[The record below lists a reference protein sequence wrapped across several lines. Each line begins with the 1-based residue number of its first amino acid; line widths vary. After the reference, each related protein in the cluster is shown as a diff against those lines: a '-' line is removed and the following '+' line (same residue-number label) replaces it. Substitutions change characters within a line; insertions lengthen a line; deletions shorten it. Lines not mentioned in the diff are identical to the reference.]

1 MSKSCIQPVYT
12 GSSTQTPSPLY
23 TVVGVNQIKIT
34 VDAPPEIDLSK
45 IKITTEVTSLLTDGE
60 SKSQASV
67 VGDGAGIITTQT
79 ALISDRGTNTI
90 ALASADANTTGI
102 STVATEAT
110 GNVNSPIGADV
121 AAPFI
126 SGTAG
131 ATANVDAP
139 VGALSVSPSVD
150 AAPVDSGVVGAPVG
164 MAAVPAPVA
173 VVPVNAAPVG
183 AEIVAAPVDAA
194 VVEPAPAPLETTNVP
209 TIAPGEPIPTGT
221 TALEPKPEIIAQPI
235 ASITGSEPMTNS
247 AIEPVVTAPVTESV
261 NTAVVEPTPAP
272 VAAPVAVSNDIQGT
286 DNRDRLIG
294 DVESNVISGFG
305 GNDCLSG
312 RGGDDLLLGGGG
324 DDRLFGG
331 KGNDTLDGYGGT
343 KEYDRLVG
351 GYGADTFVLG
361 SQEGAYYQDKGY
373 AVLTDFCGCEGD
385 VIKLAGSFDDYVFT
399 HGTGSGSWTNPSGG
413 KGEFLCTNDCDLVI
427 RLKSNNDA
435 IAVVKNTDSI
445 DPDSICFV

>member
-1 MSKSCIQPVYT
+1 
-12 GSSTQTPSPLY
+12 
-23 TVVGVNQIKIT
+23 
-34 VDAPPEIDLSK
+34 
-45 IKITTEVTSLLTDGE
+45 
-60 SKSQASV
+60 
-67 VGDGAGIITTQT
+67 
-79 ALISDRGTNTI
+79 
-90 ALASADANTTGI
+90 
-102 STVATEAT
+102 
-110 GNVNSPIGADV
+110 
-121 AAPFI
+121 
-126 SGTAG
+126 
-131 ATANVDAP
+131 
-139 VGALSVSPSVD
+139 
-150 AAPVDSGVVGAPVG
+150 
-164 MAAVPAPVA
+164 
-173 VVPVNAAPVG
+173 
-183 AEIVAAPVDAA
+183 
-194 VVEPAPAPLETTNVP
+194 
-209 TIAPGEPIPTGT
+209 
-221 TALEPKPEIIAQPI
+221 
-235 ASITGSEPMTNS
+235 MTNS